1 MIFLGLPLNEIS
13 AEEVAETVAN
23 FSIRHKQDYLGK
35 LLLTWEYISALLLQ
49 SSSLLIFSSVLGEQR
64 ALESEGLLLVAW
76 KNIFVFFSYISSKFI
91 PSHVLPAWNITIT

>member
-35 LLLTWEYISALLLQ
+35 LLLTWEY
-49 SSSLLIFSSVLGEQR
+49 FSPENTSQLYSFNPP
-64 ALESEGLLLVAW
+64 LC
-76 KNIFVFFSYISSKFI
+76 
-91 PSHVLPAWNITIT
+91 